1 MKKSILIISVL
12 GVLAMIA
19 GFGSAAQATQYNP
32 GQWAGMYDIII
43 NTSDQQQVPTTI
55 DIRDLGNGQMEVTAI
70 LEDQSVTQPGEY
82 RGDPEGEGLQA
93 HFEINQFGL
102 VKGSA
107 DFTIRRVDNTYQIQ
121 GLATVNSMMT
131 GQLGGDFR
139 GQRRGAVPTALT
151 FTPSSQET
159 PGREKTT
166 APAYTAWIAF
176 AVGMLV
182 LAIILKSRRK
192 RSSR

>member
-12 GVLAMIA
+12 GWLAMMA
-19 GFGSAAQATQYNP
+19 GLGSAAQAAQDNP
-32 GQWAGMYDIII
+32 GQWAGIYDIII

-55 DIRDLGNGQMEVTAI
+55 DIRDLGNGQMEVTAT
-70 LEDQSVTQPGEY
+70 LEDQSVIQPGEY

-93 HFEINQFGL
+93 HFDINQFGL

-107 DFTIRRVDNTYQIQ
+107 DFTIRRVDKTYQIQ
-121 GLATVNSMMT
+121 GQAVVNSLMT
-131 GQLGGDFR
+131 GQLGGDFS
-139 GQRRGAVPTALT
+139 GQRRGGVPTAST
-151 FTPSSQET
+151 PIPSS
-159 PGREKTT
+159 PEKSAPERTT
-166 APAYTAWIAF
+166 APAYTTWIAA

-182 LAIILKSRRK
+182 LAILIKSRSK